1 MAWVRETSGQLPVV
15 HELQSDVEFL
25 ALEQALDVLQL
36 VLLLRGHPKFF
47 ALDLRPDAFRAFV
60 PDHLR
65 DLLRVLL
72 GDTLLELGQEA
83 ILSAGRLRVAG
94 VENLERNAALDKLL
108 LEHVEYGLSPLLAV
122 RPDLDCLVAGPG
134 DGRAHAA
141 EVESRADL
149 LRCLVQRVVD
159 FLVIYLRH
167 DVERGFR
174 CHGIKVRRP
183 GADSSGRFRYPSTC
197 RLWWTALGRLPEWP
211 KGAVC
216 KTVGSAYVGSN
227 PTPATRVK
235 AQVSSGVSTGL
246 ALVGVAGSRPLPQR
260 LRVGIGQVSARTGPL
275 GSRVRAA
282 SVAIAFPGSRTLA
295 APRRHDGPRTR
306 RPGHDRCQP
315 GARNNRG
322 LRQLP
327 AGSRS
332 FPVSARSRNLGAGV
346 VAQLRSGHASREI
359 AGARGHGHR
368 PAHPAHWPRPGRRA
382 AGPDR
387 RTGAATPARQHL
399 SRRGLPPPG
408 RRRACLVRRQPGRSA
423 AAGRNAGAVLARVLR
438 AGPGPAQAPVR
449 GTGGRGAARRG

>member
-1 MAWVRETSGQLPVV
+1 MAWVRETGGQLPVV

-47 ALDLRPDAFRAFV
+47 TLDLRPDAFRGFV

-72 GDTLLELGQEA
+72 GDTLLEVGQEA

-94 VENLERNAALDKLL
+94 VENLERNAALDQLL

-122 RPDLDCLVAGPG
+122 RPDLDCLVARPG

-227 PTPATRVK
+227 PTPATSQSTRSVRLRRLCRYLC
-235 AQVSSGVSTGL
+235 ACSQMPRNAGVS
-246 ALVGVAGSRPLPQR
+246 RWPWD
-260 LRVGIGQVSARTGPL
+260 I
-275 GSRVRAA
+275 
-282 SVAIAFPGSRTLA
+282 
-295 APRRHDGPRTR
+295 
-306 RPGHDRCQP
+306 
-315 GARNNRG
+315 RG
-322 LRQLP
+322 
-327 AGSRS
+327 
-332 FPVSARSRNLGAGV
+332 
-346 VAQLRSGHASREI
+346 I
-359 AGARGHGHR
+359 AGA
-368 PAHPAHWPRPGRRA
+368 
-382 AGPDR
+382 
-387 RTGAATPARQHL
+387 
-399 SRRGLPPPG
+399 SF
-408 RRRACLVRRQPGRSA
+408 
-423 AAGRNAGAVLARVLR
+423 GAVECGLDAVVGELLAVV
-438 AGPGPAQAPVR
+438 QAFGVD
-449 GTGGRGAARRG
+449 A